1 MLALGIDIGTSGV
14 RTVAI
19 DPAGMAQGQGTARI
33 AAADRRDPAAIWQAV
48 STALDA
54 LRPTIDMAT
63 VAAIA
68 VDGTSGTLIITDA
81 SGAPTGPATLYNDPA
96 TSELV
101 VRIAEIAPAD
111 SAARG
116 TTSPLAR
123 LLAHQGPGIALHEA
137 DWITHRLG
145 GTLGM
150 SDANNAL
157 KTGYDPILSAWP
169 AWLNCL
175 DLRVSLPRVV
185 EPGTDLGRIAPAIA
199 TRFGLSAATRLIAG
213 TTDGCASF
221 LATGAD
227 RPGEGVTALGSTMT
241 LKLLSDRP
249 IFAPD
254 YGIYSHRL
262 RGHFLPGGASSAGA
276 AVLARYFTPEQI
288 AALSDSIDPTT
299 ASGLDYYPLP
309 AAGERFPINDP
320 HLPPRLDPRPDN
332 DALFLHGL
340 LEGLARIEALGYR
353 RLAELGAPPLLR
365 VLTVGGGAINPVW
378 TVLRERILGVPV
390 TPAVQTEAAYGT
402 ARLAQLGI
410 NP

>member
-1 MLALGIDIGTSGV
+1 MLGLGIDIGTSGV
-14 RTVAI
+14 RAVAI
-19 DPAGMAQGQGTARI
+19 DRAGMVQGQGTARI
-33 AAADRRDPAAIWQAV
+33 AAADRRDPAAIWRAV
-48 STALDA
+48 TAALDA
-54 LRPTIDMAT
+54 LRPTIDMAA

-81 SGAPTGPATLYNDPA
+81 SGAPTGPATLYNDPGPPD
-96 TSELV
+96 LV
-101 VRIAEIAPAD
+101 GRIADIAPAN

-123 LLAHQGPGIALHEA
+123 LLAHPGPGIALHEA

-145 GTLGM
+145 GALGV

-157 KTGYDPILSAWP
+157 KTGYDPIRSAWP
-169 AWLNCL
+169 GWLDRL
-175 DLRVSLPRVV
+175 DLRVALPRVV
-185 EPGTDLGRIAPAIA
+185 EPGSDLGCVDPGIAA
-199 TRFGLSAATRLIAG
+199 RFGLLATTRLIAG

-241 LKLLSDRP
+241 LKLLSDKP

-262 RGHFLPGGASSAGA
+262 RGNFLPGGASSAGA

-332 DALFLHGL
+332 DALFLHGM

-378 TVLRERILGVPV
+378 TALRARILGVPV
-390 TPAVQTEAAYGT
+390 TSAVQTEAAYGT
-402 ARLAQLGI
+402 ARLAHLGL
-410 NP
+410 NL